1 MWFAVVVGFTIYKV
15 LKGVFFDPSKE
26 EIEGEQESRLKISIA
41 KKLEQLYGGEV
52 FLGLRIPDASTGTRL
67 AIDMVLLT
75 KREAS
80 VILVKDF
87 KGILDVGTSGCWSLT
102 NFKGQS
108 ESIPNL
114 LEVAKHQASILEDYL
129 ERRGV
134 QLHSGFM
141 SYKVIFTNPKCRLL
155 PSIAS
160 QPEVLPY
167 EKWSHLGEETKSYV
181 WRWAKNVFSGME
193 HDTSRK
199 LNKQLKFILST
210 SPSWDRIQLKG
221 NKEFFVVFVGFR
233 GKKED
238 MDNLNV
244 IKRSKV
250 AKIFNC
256 RSSVFDL
263 LVPVS
268 KVHLFYVLRDH
279 RQDNT
284 YPAEM
289 QELCVR
295 ADTELLLQS
304 TDSKK
309 IHHLPIHKLVS
320 ISLSL

>member
-141 SYKVIFTNPKCRLL
+141 SYKVIFTNPKCR
-155 PSIAS
+155 
-160 QPEVLPY
+160 
-167 EKWSHLGEETKSYV
+167 
-181 WRWAKNVFSGME
+181 
-193 HDTSRK
+193 
-199 LNKQLKFILST
+199 
-210 SPSWDRIQLKG
+210 IQLKG